1 MTTSI
6 ASAPTSYVYQPS
18 SSLDATS
25 VSGSTS
31 QDAQDRFMKLLIAQL
46 NNQDPL
52 NPMDNAEMTSQIA
65 QINTVTGIQQLN
77 TTVTGLASQINGSQ
91 LLQSGTMVG
100 HGVLYEGNSL
110 TVADKVGYGTF
121 ELAGTASNVTVQIKN
136 PSGAVLDTVKLG
148 ALGAGQHSFQWDASN
163 YPDTELVFDASATN
177 GQATVAATPYSTAVV
192 KSVGLQSDG
201 SLAVRLDDGQ
211 SLPYSKVKAVF

>member
-100 HGVLYEGNSL
+100 HGVLLSL
-110 TVADKVGYGTF
+110 
-121 ELAGTASNVTVQIKN
+121 I
-136 PSGAVLDTVKLG
+136 
-148 ALGAGQHSFQWDASN
+148 HI
-163 YPDTELVFDASATN
+163 
-177 GQATVAATPYSTAVV
+177 
-192 KSVGLQSDG
+192 
-201 SLAVRLDDGQ
+201 
-211 SLPYSKVKAVF
+211 